1 MLTADDWPL
10 QEKLSREFDAIGFY
24 LTAHPVDAYAD
35 ALAKLRVQTIGDL
48 LKNGING
55 GRAKLA
61 GVVSSKNE
69 RRSANGNRFA
79 WISISDPTGTVEFV
93 CFSEMLMANREHLE
107 VGTTIYVECDRGKGA
122 EAGDLRL
129 SAAKIE
135 QLDAMVANGSVG
147 LKLFLSAPDSL
158 SPVSELIE
166 GCTGGNDRVHIVI
179 ELDEDRE
186 AEVVLEKR
194 YRLTG
199 PVRAAIKSV
208 PGVEAVDF

>member
-1 MLTADDWPL
+1 
-10 QEKLSREFDAIGFY
+10 
-24 LTAHPVDAYAD
+24 VDAYAD

>member
-1 MLTADDWPL
+1 MTEPFRKEFAWSSRYRFADWPNA
-10 QEKLSREFDAIGFY
+10 SVPNVA
-24 LTAHPVDAYAD
+24 
-35 ALAKLRVQTIGDL
+35 
-48 LKNGING
+48 
-55 GRAKLA
+55 A
-61 GVVSSKNE
+61 GVYLIWEEARLIYVGMSGRKIGAGRE
-69 RRSANGNRFA
+69 QHRSRAGLVTRLASHASGRLSGDQFC
-79 WISISDPTGTVEFV
+79 VYV
-93 CFSEMLMANREHLE
+93 ANRIVIPRL
-107 VGTTIYVECDRGKGA
+107 TPDQLPRF

-147 LKLFLSAPDSL
+147 LKLFLSTPDSL